1 MRHVVTINLEDVE
14 RMKEIVIM
22 TAIAKL
28 VSSVALII
36 VQVVFHQAMTA
47 AIKVLFIMHHNLDF
61 CD

>member
-1 MRHVVTINLEDVE
+1 MRHVVTINLGDVE

-36 VQVVFHQAMTA
+36 VQVVFHHQPMTA
-47 AIKVLFIMHHNLDF
+47 AIKVSFATF
-61 CD
+61 

>member
-1 MRHVVTINLEDVE
+1 MRHVVTINLGDVE

-47 AIKVLFIMHHNLDF
+47 AIKVLFN
-61 CD
+61 